1 MKEFMLETW
10 KLVRKMVKESWSAKL
25 VPMMDIGLTAR
36 NKVLESSLTVIK
48 QLLTDIGMPMFSGKQ
63 RIGTT

>member
-1 MKEFMLETW
+1 
-10 KLVRKMVKESWSAKL
+10 
-25 VPMMDIGLTAR
+25 MMDIGSTVK